1 MRRDMASLMSRRGF
15 LLTTFGAFCAAG
27 LAGCGQSSS
36 KGSYDDGYSA
46 GYAAGVA
53 DAEAEAKA
61 GQGTEASS
69 SSVPSS
75 GIEYTINS
83 ASLEARQYSGAPVL
97 VLEVTGKNVSDAD
110 KPVFF
115 TGTQIA
121 AYQDGKS
128 LTDCS
133 FVEGRDLPES
143 RTIQAGASLDGWLG
157 YELIDTTTP
166 VELKA
171 GNVAGTNYYGL
182 SNPQTIDLGAL

>member
-1 MRRDMASLMSRRGF
+1 MRNDMTLPARRMVF
-15 LLTTFGAFCAAG
+15 AAMIFCGLCIFG

-83 ASLEARQYSGAPVL
+83 TSLEARQYSGAPVL
-97 VLEVTGKNVSDAD
+97 VLEVTGRNVSDAD

-128 LTDCS
+128 LTECG

-157 YELIDTTTP
+157 YELIDTTAP

-182 SNPQTIDLGAL
+182 SNPQTVDLGAL